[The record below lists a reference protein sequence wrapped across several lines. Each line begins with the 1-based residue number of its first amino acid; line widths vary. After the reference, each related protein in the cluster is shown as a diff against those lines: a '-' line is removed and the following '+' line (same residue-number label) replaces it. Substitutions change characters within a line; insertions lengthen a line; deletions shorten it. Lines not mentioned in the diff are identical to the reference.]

1 MYGTVSGYVSSIVTI
16 CSISATCGSI
26 ATAILALIFGFPIS
40 LIAPIAVLLFVFG
53 MIPMVGTTIAGVL
66 SALIIGLNLP
76 TAGLIFL
83 AYFLIY
89 QQIENNVISPMVQA
103 RNNQLSALIIFIAL
117 TVGVYAFGL
126 LGALLAIP
134 LAACAKIL
142 VQEQL
147 KSRKRRSREENSER
161 LVELLKKIS

>member
-1 MYGTVSGYVSSIVTI
+1 
-16 CSISATCGSI
+16 
-26 ATAILALIFGFPIS
+26 
-40 LIAPIAVLLFVFG
+40 
-53 MIPMVGTTIAGVL
+53 MVGTTIAGML
-66 SALIIGLNLP
+66 SALIIGLNSP